1 MSRVAKATILIPDGV
16 KVKINNN
23 LIIIKG
29 KNGELN
35 KNINENII
43 VKYENNSLNFLPKV
57 INKYYWA
64 LAGTT
69 RSLIHKM
76 IIGVSQGF
84 IQKLQL
90 FGVGYRAI
98 IQENKVVLSLG
109 LSHNILYKIPENI
122 KISCPS
128 QTEIIIQ
135 GIDKQLVKQVAA
147 DIRAY
152 KKPDPY
158 KGKGIRYDKELIRIK
173 ESKKK

>member
-57 INKYYWA
+57 ITKYYWA

-90 FGVGYRAI
+90 VGVGYRAV

-109 LSHNILYKIPENI
+109 LSHNIFYKIPDNI

-147 DIRAY
+147 DIRSY